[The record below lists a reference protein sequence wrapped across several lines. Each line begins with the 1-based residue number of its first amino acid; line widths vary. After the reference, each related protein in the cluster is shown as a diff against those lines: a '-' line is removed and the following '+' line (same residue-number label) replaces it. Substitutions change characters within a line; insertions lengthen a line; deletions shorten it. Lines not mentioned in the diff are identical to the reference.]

1 MMNVKKCAGFQ
12 IFLHIF
18 LGILGGSKMDFP
30 DYLNVD
36 CSEDDADDA
45 AELEA
50 HLYSK
55 IYSEE
60 EEQGTDA
67 TQATTSV
74 RLYTENEVLS
84 FTEIFMFQA
93 NR

>member
-50 HLYSK
+50 QDLLRRG
-55 IYSEE
+55 
-60 EEQGTDA
+60 GTRHRRDA
-67 TQATTSV
+67 SHNVGQALH
-74 RLYTENEVLS
+74 RK
-84 FTEIFMFQA
+84 
-93 NR
+93 